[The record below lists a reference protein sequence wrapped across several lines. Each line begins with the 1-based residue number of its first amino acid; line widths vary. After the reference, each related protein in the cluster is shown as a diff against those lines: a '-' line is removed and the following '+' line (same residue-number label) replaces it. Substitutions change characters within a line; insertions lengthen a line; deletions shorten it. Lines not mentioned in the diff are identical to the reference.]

1 MMPSMLTAWGG
12 GVYTTAK
19 KTGGRALVLVAMA
32 AAMALA
38 TLAVFASFAEAR
50 ATAGPTG
57 SFGHR
62 PPKAVLMK
70 YESVLQVGGDGCAH
84 WFFYQDGEWHYL
96 IPFDYLGCYSPP
108 KSDEVGAGRR
118 LHVRLAKPERPS
130 VRILAFPKLNE
141 RTGKPS
147 GQRRV
152 LKDTLRPVKRDG
164 ETVGWEAFFRVN
176 EPERHYYLKVSA
188 LWERVPGEHVSYGH
202 AIYDFHLETR

>member
-1 MMPSMLTAWGG
+1 MMPSMLTTWGG

-19 KTGGRALVLVAMA
+19 RTGGRAFVLVVMV

-38 TLAVFASFAEAR
+38 TLAVFAVEAR

-57 SFGHR
+57 SFGHL

-70 YESVLQVGGDGCAH
+70 YESVLQVGADVCAH
-84 WFFYQDGEWHYL
+84 WYFYQNGEWEFL
-96 IPFDYLGCYSPP
+96 IPTDYLGCYSPP
-108 KSDEVGAGRR
+108 KADEVGAGRR

-176 EPERHYYLKVSA
+176 EPERQYYLKVSA
-188 LWERVPGEHVSYGH
+188 AWERVPGEHVSYGH
-202 AIYDFHLETR
+202 AIYDFHIETR

>member
-1 MMPSMLTAWGG
+1 MHSMLTVWGG
-12 GVYTTAK
+12 SVYTSAK
-19 KTGGRALVLVAMA
+19 RTGGRALVLFVMA

-38 TLAVFASFAEAR
+38 TLAGFASFAEAR

-70 YESVLQVGGDGCAH
+70 YESVLQVGGDVCHH
-84 WFFYQDGEWHYL
+84 WHFYQNGEWDYRL
-96 IPFDYLGCYSPP
+96 PTDYLGCYSPP
-108 KSDEVGAGRR
+108 KADEVGAGRR
-118 LHVRLAKPERPS
+118 LHVRLTKPERPS